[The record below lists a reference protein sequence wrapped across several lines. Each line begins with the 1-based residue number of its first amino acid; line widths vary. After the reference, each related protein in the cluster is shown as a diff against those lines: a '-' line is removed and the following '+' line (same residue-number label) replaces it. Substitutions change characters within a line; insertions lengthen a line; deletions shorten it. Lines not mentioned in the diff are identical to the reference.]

1 MKKKII
7 LVFGDPNSIN
17 SEIIFKS
24 WNKLSDQLKKRIYLV
39 ANYDLILSQFKNLN
53 YKINCI
59 LVKNIYE
66 KQNNKNLKIINI
78 DIRFKNPFLVPK
90 KESSLFIRK
99 SLNFA
104 HKLALGSN
112 VAGLINC
119 AVNKNLLSNKN
130 IGVTEF
136 LSKKSRI
143 KKNTEIMMIYNKKLS
158 VVPITTH
165 INLKQVSSKISKS
178 LIFNKIL
185 NLRSCFKKN
194 FGIDPRIAVLGLN
207 PHNGEMR
214 KNTEEVK
221 KIIPAI
227 KNLKNLKLKI
237 EGPLVADTIF
247 INDFKNYDIIV
258 GMYHDQILGPFKAL
272 FKFDAINITLGLK
285 YLRTSPDHGTAS
297 NLIGKN
303 KANPESLIKCINFIS
318 KF

>member
-39 ANYDLILSQFKNLN
+39 ENYDLILSQFKNLN

-143 KKNTEIMMIYNKKLS
+143 KKDTEIMMIYNKKLS

>member
-194 FGIDPRIAVLGLN
+194 FGIDPKIAVLGLN

>member
-143 KKNTEIMMIYNKKLS
+143 KKDTEIMMIYNKKLS